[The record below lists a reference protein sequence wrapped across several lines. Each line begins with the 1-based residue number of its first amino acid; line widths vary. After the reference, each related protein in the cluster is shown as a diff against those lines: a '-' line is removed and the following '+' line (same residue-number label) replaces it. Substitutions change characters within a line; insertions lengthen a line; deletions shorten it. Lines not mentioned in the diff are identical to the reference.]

1 MRQMW
6 WWSIWDS
13 FEVCNNFGVPRGTP
27 ETCCKRRCV
36 WRSYCGRENQIV
48 WLTIELLKRRVCSAV
63 NRLDVLE
70 NLNLYD
76 ITSSY
81 VRWTHNWY
89 FVWTYDTQ
97 RSCVVR
103 RKIISTDGDN
113 HCGTC
118 YLYSSVVNDVPYE
131 LFQCSD
137 VYVKDEPYACFDW
150 KNWQRISYIRSI
162 SARQVWVPSEV

>member
-1 MRQMW
+1 MSW
-6 WWSIWDS
+6 KSEIWCVRCVDDV
-13 FEVCNNFGVPRGTP
+13 FEIVSKFVITSECRGTP
-27 ETCCKRRCV
+27 ETCCKPDC
-36 WRSYCGRENQIV
+36 
-48 WLTIELLKRRVCSAV
+48 LIELLKRRVCTAD

-81 VRWTHNWY
+81 ERLTHNWY

-103 RKIISTDGDN
+103 RTIISTDGDN

-118 YLYSSVVNDVPYE
+118 YLYSSVVNDMPYE
-131 LFQCSD
+131 LFKCSD

-150 KNWQRISYIRSI
+150 KNWLRIPYIRSI
-162 SARQVWVPSEV
+162 SARQVWVHSEV